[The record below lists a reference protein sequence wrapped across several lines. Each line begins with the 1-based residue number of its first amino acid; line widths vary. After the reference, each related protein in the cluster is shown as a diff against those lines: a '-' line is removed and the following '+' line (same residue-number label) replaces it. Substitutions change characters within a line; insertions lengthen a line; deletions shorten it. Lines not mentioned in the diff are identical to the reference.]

1 MHSSGFIMVDLVLF
15 VFVVGLTFYRCFT
28 HYEQAKVNNI
38 GFLLA
43 LAFTLY
49 MIYGKVGMYQKNDE
63 IIARLEEKVQELESD
78 NRSLRVIVSDA
89 MAKPQPRP

>member
-1 MHSSGFIMVDLVLF
+1 
-15 VFVVGLTFYRCFT
+15 
-28 HYEQAKVNNI
+28 
-38 GFLLA
+38 
-43 LAFTLY
+43 